1 MPQGKRKI
9 DEVFPILAI
18 ENGIIVSKNADLTLP
33 YELILPEL
41 YTASGADYERMHQAF
56 FNALQGMNAN
66 YIVHKQDWYT
76 VEPYRPS
83 FCQMTG
89 QIAMLSRSNERHFAE
104 RDCLVHRCLLFI
116 TRPMSIS
123 TRKKSSQSSLLSPRL
138 VPRELTEPAYVQQL
152 REAAAQFV
160 ATLEESGLLTAR
172 QLTDEEIDYQPTAK
186 SIYQNYFSLS
196 LSDESL
202 TDIAVKDFRV
212 NGAYCGVTAISE
224 LSQFPAQLESS
235 SVIKKYR
242 TGSHT
247 LCSSMG
253 YKVGMSLPFNHIYN
267 QIFYVDDTKKLL
279 KQLEAET
286 NRMTSFS
293 LKSSQ
298 NVFNLNLKLQF
309 IKKATESGSH
319 VIRLHANVLTWH
331 PKEEEMLKQRAMVR
345 AGFAS
350 MNFTPRQAVSDAAVL
365 YWSCIPGN
373 AAEIGQD
380 NLSMCFAEE
389 GSCLLSWEGNY
400 RDKPFGKLG
409 VKLTDRLGTPRN
421 VDIFMAPYDA
431 GVIENRNTVFVGPS
445 GSGKSVLMN
454 LLLYY
459 LLEQK
464 SHAVMVDTGN
474 SYRRL
479 CALVG
484 GVYVSFD
491 REQPLSFNP
500 FYWEADKLSPEEI
513 SDSKENVKELLISLW
528 KKETDRVT
536 KSEEVGIENLVHAY
550 YDHLSGSAEYI
561 YPCFDSFFDFFLEKF
576 LPYAQ
581 ENHIREQDIDL
592 QNFRFVM
599 TRFYKDNYLGYLL
612 NAGPDNAINRLL
624 DEPFVVFEMD
634 SIKNNP
640 TLQTVTT
647 MAIMTL
653 YVRKLMRQK
662 SVFNML
668 VIEEAWRMV
677 GDPRF
682 AVFLKWVSKTCRKHH
697 GALVT
702 VTQEPENL
710 QSAIVQEA
718 IIKNS
723 AIKILLDFSQY
734 KNQSAKVQ
742 EVLGLSN
749 EEIALLMSVN
759 RGRDAHRHYKEV
771 FISWNGYAKVYG
783 AELSRESYAAYT
795 TKKDEVLTIE
805 RLKRQYGSYERAITA
820 FSRGDHFIDPTMP
833 LSPSLSLVKQP

>member
-1 MPQGKRKI
+1 
-9 DEVFPILAI
+9 
-18 ENGIIVSKNADLTLP
+18 
-33 YELILPEL
+33 
-41 YTASGADYERMHQAF
+41 
-56 FNALQGMNAN
+56 
-66 YIVHKQDWYT
+66 
-76 VEPYRPS
+76 
-83 FCQMTG
+83 
-89 QIAMLSRSNERHFAE
+89 MLGRSNERHFAE
-104 RDCLVHRCLLFI
+104 RDCLHHRCLLFI
-116 TRPMSIS
+116 TRPLAIS
-123 TRKKSSQSSLLSPRL
+123 ARKKSSQSSLLSPRL
-138 VPRELTEPAYVQQL
+138 VPREVTEPGYGQGL
-152 REAAAQFV
+152 KEAASQFI
-160 ATLEESGLLTAR
+160 ATLEESGLVKARRLTE
-172 QLTDEEIDYQPTAK
+172 EEIDYQPTSK
-186 SIYQNYFSLS
+186 SIYQNYFTLS

-202 TDIAVKDFRV
+202 TDIELKDFRV
-212 NGAYCGVTAISE
+212 NGAYCGVTAVSE
-224 LSQFPAQLESS
+224 LNQFPAQLESS
-235 SVIKKYR
+235 TMIKKYR
-242 TGSHT
+242 TGSHN
-247 LCSSMG
+247 LPSSLG
-253 YKVGMSLPFNHIYN
+253 YKVGMSLPFDHIYN

-298 NVFNLNLKLQF
+298 NVFNLNLKLEF
-309 IKKATESGSH
+309 IKKATETGSN
-319 VIRLHANVLTWH
+319 VIRVHANVLTWH
-331 PKEEEMLKQRAMVR
+331 TDQEKMIKQRSAIR

-350 MNFTPRQAVSDAAVL
+350 MNFSPRQAVSDAAVL

-380 NLSMCFAEE
+380 NLAMCFAEE
-389 GSCLLSWEGNY
+389 GSCLLSWEGSY
-400 RDKPFGKLG
+400 RDQPFGKLG

-421 VDIFMAPYDA
+421 VDIFMAPYDS
-431 GVIENRNTVFVGPS
+431 GVIDNRNTVFVGPS

-464 SHAVMVDTGN
+464 SHAIMVDTGN

-479 CALVG
+479 CALLG

-550 YDHLSGSAEYI
+550 YEHLETSQHYI
-561 YPCFDSFFDFFLEKF
+561 YPCFDSFFDFFLAQF
-576 LPYAQ
+576 LPQAQ
-581 ENHIREQDIDL
+581 QNHIREQDIDL

-612 NAGPDNAINRLL
+612 NAGPDNPINRLL

-662 SVFNML
+662 SIFNML

-734 KNQSAKVQ
+734 KNQSTKVQ

-749 EEIALLMSVN
+749 EETALLMSVN
-759 RGRDAHRHYKEV
+759 RGRDAHRNYKEV

-783 AELSRESYAAYT
+783 TELSRESYAAYT
-795 TKKDEVLTIE
+795 TKKDEVLAIE
-805 RLKRQYGSYERAITA
+805 RLRHQYGSYERAITA
-820 FSRGDHFIDPTMP
+820 FSRGDHLIDSRTHTAP
-833 LSPSLSLVKQP
+833 LRLPLIH